1 MIHNFLRNRKVV
13 LILTLF
19 IVSVVLGVDPPEE
32 CFVNAVDL
40 INDRGAQLEVVTD
53 KTSVS

>member
-1 MIHNFLRNRKVV
+1 MIQNFLRNRKVVV

-19 IVSVVLGVDPPEE
+19 IVSVVQSVAPPEE

-40 INDRGAQLEVVTD
+40 INDRGA
-53 KTSVS
+53 